1 MKKILTLLL
10 LAMAIVIAPVTVFAQ
25 ETNPLTPTAIAVEV
39 EEEKEEYVLAYA
51 RTIQPIVPNQ
61 SFWDEEKG
69 TEVPGVFFPDPGQE
83 GRTLVIGK
91 FLAIADITAELEN
104 GVVFYNYT
112 FHIMNVVVVKN

>member
-51 RTIQPIVPNQ
+51 RTIQPIVPGKRGEPSLSV
-61 SFWDEEKG
+61 SF
-69 TEVPGVFFPDPGQE
+69 
-83 GRTLVIGK
+83 
-91 FLAIADITAELEN
+91 
-104 GVVFYNYT
+104 
-112 FHIMNVVVVKN
+112 